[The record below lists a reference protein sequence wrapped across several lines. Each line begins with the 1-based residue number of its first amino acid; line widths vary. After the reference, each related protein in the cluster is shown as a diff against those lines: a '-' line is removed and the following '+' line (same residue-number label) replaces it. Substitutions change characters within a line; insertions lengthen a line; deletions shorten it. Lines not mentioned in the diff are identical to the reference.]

1 MLKLNQLAD
10 IFHQRIHL
18 PRTFVWWTDV
28 VKEQRQWPL
37 AVAYNNGRVVQHWF
51 RRLKIFILKQVK
63 DRKLDHMRRL
73 FREQERKEAQQV
85 DDENTFFLNKQELA
99 RRMERKRLN
108 DIKVDEEAYQE
119 QWAQTRLK
127 AEQGRIRIHQERH
140 RIAHRKDMAVQEKN
154 QRGEVWT
161 TMEQD
166 VLPRVAEKARQWL
179 LTHPD
184 GKKYVKEMV
193 GVMFQTSLAE
203 CQHLLYNR
211 KFNIEGCPWQCVNE
225 VPGVVMSPV
234 AWTNVSTGES
244 IKYQKMTG
252 KMCKQIVIARHVASE
267 LLKVRQEFMKRRRT
281 EEGEHLLAKSCLL
294 VQSAYRMRQGRQLA
308 MVEFQRQWCCLVDCG
323 TGAC

>member
-1 MLKLNQLAD
+1 MLKLNQMAD

-108 DIKVDEEAYQE
+108 DIKVDEKAYQE

-140 RIAHRKDMAVQEKN
+140 RIAHRKDMAVHEKN

-193 GVMFQTSLAE
+193 GVMFQTRYALCLWLATRSVF
-203 CQHLLYNR
+203 LIDV
-211 KFNIEGCPWQCVNE
+211 FDCV
-225 VPGVVMSPV
+225 
-234 AWTNVSTGES
+234 S
-244 IKYQKMTG
+244 IVFRLCFLVCT
-252 KMCKQIVIARHVASE
+252 
-267 LLKVRQEFMKRRRT
+267 VR
-281 EEGEHLLAKSCLL
+281 
-294 VQSAYRMRQGRQLA
+294 
-308 MVEFQRQWCCLVDCG
+308 W
-323 TGAC
+323 

>member
-1 MLKLNQLAD
+1 
-10 IFHQRIHL
+10 
-18 PRTFVWWTDV
+18 VWWTDV

-63 DRKLDHMRRL
+63 DRKLDHMRQL

-108 DIKVDEEAYQE
+108 DIKLDEEAYQE

-193 GVMFQTSLAE
+193 GVMFQTRYALCLWLATRSVFLIDVFDCVSIVFRLCFDCVSLCARCGGE
-203 CQHLLYNR
+203 ILKFIFWTIFVVVFRFTCFVVVCFFDNNQFGGMPTFVVQPKIQH
-211 KFNIEGCPWQCVNE
+211 
-225 VPGVVMSPV
+225 
-234 AWTNVSTGES
+234 
-244 IKYQKMTG
+244 
-252 KMCKQIVIARHVASE
+252 
-267 LLKVRQEFMKRRRT
+267 
-281 EEGEHLLAKSCLL
+281 
-294 VQSAYRMRQGRQLA
+294 
-308 MVEFQRQWCCLVDCG
+308 
-323 TGAC
+323 